1 MAYDK
6 LINYILFIYLHIQKK
21 KSNQITQLK
30 QIPEAEITPMNMA
43 DIYHT
48 H

>member
-6 LINYILFIYLHIQKK
+6 LINKILFIYIYIQKK
-21 KSNQITQLK
+21 THQITQHK